1 VLEGHPV
8 DVSARPS
15 RPAGGVLSPGTMSMF
30 TDAGF
35 VEIGRTA
42 PTRPVMRRHVG

>member
-1 VLEGHPV
+1 VLYH
-8 DVSARPS
+8 
-15 RPAGGVLSPGTMSMF
+15 GTLSMF
-30 TDAGF
+30 THAGF

>member
-1 VLEGHPV
+1 VLYH
-8 DVSARPS
+8 
-15 RPAGGVLSPGTMSMF
+15 GTMSLF

-42 PTRPVMRRHVG
+42 PTRPVMRRHRG